1 MGAPKPSKILAAL
14 GTLGLWS
21 AFFGISGGLC
31 LFIAIAIHEYGH
43 LAIAYGFGSRVQHP
57 RFVGI
62 GAYVQLDVGLM
73 SDRQEGWVALAGPV
87 TGVLVGLPLFLWALI
102 SGSAWVGLMGAMIA
116 MVNILNMIPVPF
128 PLDGSRIIASVL
140 RGSGYGKPEIACC
153 AALVLV
159 AWSYIGVGWVLSAL
173 VWVVPLFVI
182 LAVLSPGMP
191 DTEAMERIAEAR
203 IHEDEAWRKKPPRWL
218 LASYA
223 ATGLVLLWL
232 VTAAVNLPGVIDL
245 ALFSSI
251 PLIGITT

>member
-128 PLDGSRIIASVL
+128 P
-140 RGSGYGKPEIACC
+140 C